1 MYTLGASNSACLKE
15 ADSTRIP
22 AVIAVATQRF
32 VYCPDLLHKPTDGPE
47 CASDEEG
54 LHPGLGSLLES
65 FIGGLAVEA
74 AVGAVV
80 VVEVLRLMQ
89 LG

>member
-1 MYTLGASNSACLKE
+1 VYTLGASNSACLKE

-47 CASDEEG
+47 CASDEE
-54 LHPGLGSLLES
+54 
-65 FIGGLAVEA
+65 VT
-74 AVGAVV
+74 
-80 VVEVLRLMQ
+80 
-89 LG
+89 